1 MLKVETEDANR
12 GSWQVQQTQTRGPHA
27 GAGADVSTSLRELC
41 LRAAV
46 GIRDECAFILDQEH
60 VTAAAQEDHRAPYE
74 HQDRGATNQ
83 QGNHRQ
89 EHIVTT
95 ATITTSLADCGEPFV
110 QLLARQAVRVLALHD
125 PCLLSGFTGEPASVS
140 PGQLAEKKQRPDAVR
155 ASSLDGGQRTQQG
168 LQKVNESGEGGTY
181 GQRPTVCGAVDLVLK
196 RLDDL
201 LSIAYSRFYAYL
213 YKDLPLCW
221 RQLYT
226 DAAILKFSYL
236 YLSLDEHGYS
246 QRRNKDANVSNAVA
260 SLPASSPSHI
270 AGDDTLDEMIKTLD
284 LALILAGAG
293 GENRGRTW
301 INTAFGLLE
310 SVVGVMAAGRPR
322 QTAAVTV
329 NHEAAVDMD
338 VARAGS
344 QEPPPAKRAKVGDAS
359 TRPSIQKWDDQPSF
373 SDVEPF
379 TPPVAHPILRLA
391 AHDMDMAAFQ
401 RYLDA
406 APCDL
411 GPEPLVIS
419 GLVEEWPARTDRP
432 WNKPSYLLSR
442 TLGGRRLVPV
452 EIGRSY
458 VDEGWGQKIVRFGGF
473 LADYVDATL
482 APSSTSAAVA
492 AAAAAGERAVQQAG
506 SPARPIAY
514 LAQHQ
519 LLLQLPQLRNDIRI
533 PDLCYTA
540 PPPHPTDPSKDQP
553 ELDEPMLNAWF
564 GPPGTI
570 TPLHTDP
577 YHNLLVQV
585 VGRKYVRLYSP
596 QQSARMCA
604 RGKEGGVNM
613 GNTSLWDVGVMEGW
627 DSKPD
632 IGEGEEEEGWAEDVD
647 DDDDD
652 GLTAAD
658 GKETQKHERC
668 KNVPFVDC
676 ILEPGDT
683 LYIPIGWW
691 HYVRGLSVS
700 FSVSIWWN

>member
-1 MLKVETEDANR
+1 MQK
-12 GSWQVQQTQTRGPHA
+12 
-27 GAGADVSTSLRELC
+27 RELDADADASTR
-41 LRAAV
+41 LRRLCFSAVV
-46 GIRDECAFILDQEH
+46 GIRDECLCVLDDDH
-60 VTAAAQEDHRAPYE
+60 GTAAAQNDRAPFIEQEEDH
-74 HQDRGATNQ
+74 GTTNQ
-83 QGNHRQ
+83 QFHHRH
-89 EHIVTT
+89 ERI
-95 ATITTSLADCGEPFV
+95 ATSLAGCGEPLV
-110 QLLARQAVRVLALHD
+110 QLLAQQAVRVLALYD
-125 PCLLSGFTGEPASVS
+125 TLSSGLTSTVEPAPVG
-140 PGQLAEKKQRPDAVR
+140 PGQPAKQDQRSDAMRATSLEGDLRQELHDVKAPDAEECR
-155 ASSLDGGQRTQQG
+155 GKSLSLGSGG
-168 LQKVNESGEGGTY
+168 
-181 GQRPTVCGAVDLVLK
+181 DLILK

-226 DAAILKFSYL
+226 EAAILKFSYL
-236 YLSLDEHGYS
+236 WLSLDNHGCP
-246 QRRNKDANVSNAVA
+246 RRKINNINVNHAAAPSP
-260 SLPASSPSHI
+260 PASSPSDI
-270 AGDDTLDEMIKTLD
+270 AAEVTLDEMIRTLD

-293 GENRGRTW
+293 GEARGRAW
-301 INTAFGLLE
+301 INKAFKLLE
-310 SVVGVMAAGRPR
+310 CVVGVTDRTR
-322 QTAAVTV
+322 QVAAVNV
-329 NHEAAVDMD
+329 DHETALD
-338 VARAGS
+338 VSVTGAECS
-344 QEPPPAKRAKVGDAS
+344 EPPSKRAKVNAS
-359 TRPSIQKWDDQPSF
+359 TRDAIDKWDDQPSF
-373 SDVEPF
+373 STLEPF
-379 TPPVAHPILRLA
+379 TPLVNYPIRRVSA
-391 AHDMDMAAFQ
+391 DDMEISAFQ
-401 RYLDA
+401 RYLDTS
-406 APCDL
+406 PSNI
-411 GPEPLVIS
+411 GPEPLVIA
-419 GLVEEWPARTDRP
+419 GLVEQWPAQRDRP

-458 VDEGWGQKIVRFGGF
+458 VDEGWGQKIVRFGDF

-482 APSSTSAAVA
+482 APSSFSGT
-492 AAAAAGERAVQQAG
+492 AGNQNSHA
-506 SPARPIAY
+506 SPPIRPTAY

-519 LLLQLPQLRNDIRI
+519 LLLQLPQLRDDISI

-585 VGRKYVRLYSP
+585 VGRKYVRLYAP

-604 RGKEGGVNM
+604 RGKEGGVDM
-613 GNTSLWDVGVMEGW
+613 GNTSSWDVGVVEGW
-627 DSKPD
+627 DPKP
-632 IGEGEEEEGWAEDVD
+632 GVDVD

-652 GLTAAD
+652 EGGEEEEQEESEGHTADSKA
-658 GKETQKHERC
+658 RRNSYY
-668 KNVPFVDC
+668 KNIPFVDC